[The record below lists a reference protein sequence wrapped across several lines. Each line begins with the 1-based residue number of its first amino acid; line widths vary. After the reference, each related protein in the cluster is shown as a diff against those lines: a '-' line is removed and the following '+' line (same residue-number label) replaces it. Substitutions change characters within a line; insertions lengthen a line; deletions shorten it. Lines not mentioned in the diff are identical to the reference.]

1 MSGLMGNLTHV
12 GDSTPAPD
20 SGPAL
25 EVGELALPLMPFQRK
40 SVKEALAFPGAR
52 CLLASDMGTGK
63 TAVML
68 SVTVACIEAD
78 IRPVVWVVPP

>member
-25 EVGELALPLMPFQRK
+25 EVGELALPLMPFQHK
-40 SVKEALAFPGAR
+40 NVKEALAFPNAR
-52 CLLASDMGTGK
+52 CLLASDMGNPAGG
-63 TAVML
+63 AWEGG
-68 SVTVACIEAD
+68 A
-78 IRPVVWVVPP
+78 PPATRRWGNLPRGTQK